1 MDHEVHWKFFLNF
14 RDYAAYIMNSLRNIL
29 GEDLDKHNLWLECFA
44 GNAYEQYTTIVTN
57 IQVNKD
63 NVTNKCNGTDL
74 NAVVKF
80 ILPKNDALK

>member
-29 GEDLDKHNLWLECFA
+29 GEDLDKNNLWLECFA
-44 GNAYEQYTTIVTN
+44 GNTYEQYTTVVTN

-63 NVTNKCNGTDL
+63 NVTKKYNGTEM
-74 NAVVKF
+74 NAVANF